1 MNLSFEVDEKDL
13 ISKLVN
19 DFDADLV
26 KFVVELDE
34 YVADAEFTEEV
45 IIKLYSA
52 LVKEYS
58 SDELESLN
66 QQLTNVVNKES

>member
-1 MNLSFEVDEKDL
+1 MNLSFEVAEKDL

-19 DFDADLV
+19 DFDTDLV
-26 KFVVELDE
+26 KFVVKLDE
-34 YVADAEFTEEV
+34 YVGCADFTEDI
-45 IIKLYSA
+45 IIKLYST

>member
-19 DFDADLV
+19 DFGADLV

-52 LVKEYS
+52 LAKVYS

>member
-1 MNLSFEVDEKDL
+1 VNLSFEVDEKDL